1 MNKPSSEESIP
12 IPPPVES
19 EFPLSP
25 AQVGMATFLCSEAA
39 FFSTLV
45 VAYLIYLGEDQ
56 TGPTPAESLSLTRAV
71 INSAFL
77 LGSSGT
83 IMLAMNARKA
93 KSLSGF
99 SVWMFVTIALGA
111 LFLVG
116 TAYEWEELIYQD
128 GLTIG
133 RNLFGTTFYT
143 LIGFHAFHVTLGLVL
158 LTVITCLERAGRLSA
173 QSEATELVSWYWHF
187 VDAVW
192 IVIFGVV
199 YWMGT

>member
-1 MNKPSSEESIP
+1 MSSTNAEDAL
-12 IPPPVES
+12 PPVAKT
-19 EFPLSP
+19 EFPLTA
-25 AQVGMATFLCSEAA
+25 AQVGMLAFLCSEAA
-39 FFSTLV
+39 FFSSLV

-56 TGPTPAESLSLTRAV
+56 TGPTPADSLSMTRAV
-71 INSAFL
+71 VNSAFL

-83 IMLAMNARKA
+83 IMLAMNSRKA
-93 KSLSGF
+93 NSLGGF
-99 SVWMFVTIALGA
+99 SLWMFVTIALGV

-116 TAYEWEELIYQD
+116 TGYEWEELIYKD

-158 LTVITCLERAGRLSA
+158 LTVITCLERAGRFSA
-173 QSEATELVSWYWHF
+173 KSEAPELVSWYWHF

-192 IVIFGVV
+192 IVIFTVV
-199 YWMGT
+199 YWLGT